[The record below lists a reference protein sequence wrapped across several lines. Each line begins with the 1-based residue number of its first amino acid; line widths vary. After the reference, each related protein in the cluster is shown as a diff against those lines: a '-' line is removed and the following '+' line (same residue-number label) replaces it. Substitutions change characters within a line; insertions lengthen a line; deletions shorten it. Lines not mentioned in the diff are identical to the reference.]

1 MNCQSGALM
10 WRLAVS
16 DTVILRSI
24 PVDLHSDVGHA
35 FVTDCTRAAE
45 GLLSDRELAAKYELS
60 PADFQNIA
68 KDAALGR
75 AIRAEREHRV
85 LSGVAAKES
94 AAKQYVKMPTI
105 LAGIAENQSTNPR
118 HVIEAA
124 REIRQ
129 VATGGDNPDRP
140 ADSDRFIIRIDLSG
154 DGAPHIEE
162 YNKSKKIDVSDGDAP
177 NNLLEGGKPDADAW

>member
-1 MNCQSGALM
+1 M
-10 WRLAVS
+10 S

-105 LAGIAENQSTNPR
+105 LAGIAENQSANPR
-118 HVIEAA
+118 HAIEAA
-124 REIRQ
+124 KEIRQ
-129 VATGGDNPDRP
+129 IATGGDNTNRSR
-140 ADSDRFIIRIDLSG
+140 DSERFIIRIDLSA
-154 DGAPHIEE
+154 DGQPHVEE
-162 YNKSKKIDVSDGDAP
+162 YNKSIAVDVSDEDGP
-177 NNLLEGGKPDADAW
+177 NNLIPLEGKPNDDQW